1 MVYDSYEFGKYLT
14 ELRRKYNVSMNV
26 VCDGIC
32 DQSVMSRIE
41 NGEREV
47 SKLVQDRLLGRLGVA
62 PENFENMVYADEYG
76 YWKARQEIISL
87 IQHEKMD
94 EADKLLEKMAVQE
107 KLFESGDAAENIDIN
122 LKLQFYMAMKAQIR
136 CYNGAGDAELK
147 KMYSDAS
154 RLTVSRMKDKGSVKE
169 FFSNRRLAVDEINLL
184 LEYWRYVSPEIGK
197 RFIRGAIEYID
208 KARYELL
215 TWAKIY
221 PKAIYYL
228 CLLEMKTGIQSERKI
243 NELMHLVT
251 QAIECLRN
259 AIRAFYLCELLDIK
273 IELFRL
279 TNKEKTLYWDTMI
292 KDMGHDTLVDENYDT
307 LFGNTDEYS
316 TEAQYI
322 WCRYTRNVLKEIYQR
337 CGVREETFEY
347 SYIYVDREV
356 YCIEDIIR
364 IRRNMFNMSMY
375 KLSNG
380 ICSERT
386 ISRIERKLTRPQS
399 SIIHKLFE
407 RLGLSGEL
415 SQSELISSNVE
426 AQKML
431 QKFRISINYKK
442 NKYTDSLLSELE
454 RKVSMDIPQ
463 NRQTLI
469 RMRAWT
475 LRAEGCMTNE
485 TFVAQIKKA
494 IECTLP
500 YKVAVSPN
508 KHKFMTIEELSCLN
522 NILIT
527 KESNISEW
535 RECYRTLSEM
545 YSDKDSEISNCLSM
559 YEFIVRPLASCMGDC
574 GEYDESDK
582 KESFILRNSIMNRRL
597 TIMYSSMYSML
608 WNDQQRA
615 KNKMAMHRDIAY
627 YGEIKRCLV
636 LSCLSKNTGKNKFY
650 SNILKGVK
658 KSLRNDS

>member
-41 NGEREV
+41 KGEREV

-76 YWKARQEIISL
+76 YWKTRQEIISL

-94 EADKLLEKMAVQE
+94 EADKLLEEMAVQE
-107 KLFESGDAAENIDIN
+107 KLFESGDTAENIDIN

-147 KMYSDAS
+147 KMYADAS
-154 RLTVSRMKDKGSVKE
+154 RLTISRMKDRGSVKE

-279 TNKEKTLYWDTMI
+279 TNKEKTLYWDTLI
-292 KDMGHDTLVDENYDT
+292 KDMEHDTLVDENYDT
-307 LFGNTDEYS
+307 LFGNTAEYS
-316 TEAQYI
+316 MEAQYI

-364 IRRNMFNMSMY
+364 IRRNMLNISMHS
-375 KLSNG
+375 LCDG

-399 SIIHKLFE
+399 LIIHRLFE

-415 SQSELISSNVE
+415 SQSEIVSSNVE
-426 AQKML
+426 AQVLL
-431 QKFRISINYKK
+431 QKFRINFNYK
-442 NKYTDSLLSELE
+442 NNRDVDSMLNEIE
-454 RKVSMDIPQ
+454 NIVSLDVPQ
-463 NRQTLI
+463 NRQ
-469 RMRAWT
+469 M
-475 LRAEGCMTNE
+475 LRRVRLCFLREEKVITDE
-485 TFVAQIKKA
+485 DFVSQIKGVM
-494 IECTLP
+494 ECTLP
-500 YKVAVSPN
+500 YKVAIT
-508 KHKFMTIEELSCLN
+508 KDIEKYLTIEELSCLH
-522 NILIT
+522 NILVT
-527 KESNISEW
+527 KCSGIPEVQ
-535 RECYRTLSEM
+535 ECYEALLSM
-545 YSDKDSEISNCLSM
+545 YEAREKDINNCLSM
-559 YEFIVRPLASCMGDC
+559 YEFIMRQIASYMGDC
-574 GEYDESDK
+574 GDYDKSDE
-582 KESFILRNSIMNRRL
+582 KEFFILQNSIRNRRL
-597 TIMYSSMYSML
+597 TVLYSSMYSML

-627 YGEIKRCLV
+627 CGEIKSCIV
-636 LSCLSKNTGKNKFY
+636 LSCLGKNIGKNKFF
-650 SNILKGVK
+650 SNILKRI
-658 KSLRNDS
+658 LQ

>member
-279 TNKEKTLYWDTMI
+279 INKEKTLYWDTLI
-292 KDMGHDTLVDENYDT
+292 KDMEHDTLVDENYDT

-364 IRRNMFNMSMY
+364 IRRNMLNISMNS
-375 KLSNG
+375 LCDG

-415 SQSELISSNVE
+415 SQSEIVSSNVE
-426 AQKML
+426 AQVLL
-431 QKFRISINYKK
+431 QKFRINFNYK
-442 NKYTDSLLSELE
+442 NSRDVDSMINEIE
-454 RKVSMDIPQ
+454 NIVSLDVPQ
-463 NRQTLI
+463 NRQ
-469 RMRAWT
+469 M
-475 LRAEGCMTNE
+475 LRRVRLCFLREEKVINDE
-485 TFVAQIKKA
+485 DFVSQIKGVM
-494 IECTLP
+494 ECTLP
-500 YKVAVSPN
+500 YKVAITKN
-508 KHKFMTIEELSCLN
+508 IEKYLTIEELSCMH
-522 NILIT
+522 NILVT
-527 KESNISEW
+527 KCSGIPEVQ
-535 RECYRTLSEM
+535 ECYEALLGM
-545 YSDKDSEISNCLSM
+545 YEAREKDINNCLSM
-559 YEFIVRPLASCMGDC
+559 YEFIMRQIASFMGDC
-574 GEYDESDK
+574 GNYDKSDE
-582 KESFILRNSIMNRRL
+582 KEFFILQNSIRNRRL
-597 TIMYSSMYSML
+597 TVLYSSMYSML

-627 YGEIKRCLV
+627 CGEIKSCIV
-636 LSCLSKNTGKNKFY
+636 LSCLGKNIGKNKFF
-650 SNILKGVK
+650 SNILKRI
-658 KSLRNDS
+658 LQ

>member
-76 YWKARQEIISL
+76 YWKTRQEIISL

-94 EADKLLEKMAVQE
+94 EADKLLEEMAVQE

-147 KMYSDAS
+147 KMYADAS
-154 RLTVSRMKDKGSVKE
+154 RLTISRMKDRGSVKE

-228 CLLEMKTGIQSERKI
+228 CLLERKTGIQSERKI

-279 TNKEKTLYWDTMI
+279 INKEKTLYWDTLI
-292 KDMGHDTLVDENYDT
+292 KDMEHDTLVDENYDT

-364 IRRNMFNMSMY
+364 IRRNMLNISMY
-375 KLSNG
+375 SLCDG

-415 SQSELISSNVE
+415 SQSELVSSNVE
-426 AQKML
+426 AQVLL
-431 QKFRISINYKK
+431 QKFRINFNYK
-442 NKYTDSLLSELE
+442 NSRDVDSMINEIE
-454 RKVSMDIPQ
+454 NIVSLDVPQ
-463 NRQTLI
+463 NRQ
-469 RMRAWT
+469 M
-475 LRAEGCMTNE
+475 LRRVRLCFLREE
-485 TFVAQIKKA
+485 KVIDDEDFVSQIKGVM
-494 IECTLP
+494 ECTLP
-500 YKVAVSPN
+500 YKVAIT
-508 KHKFMTIEELSCLN
+508 KDIEKYLTIEELSCLH
-522 NILIT
+522 NILVT
-527 KESNISEW
+527 KCSGIPEVQ
-535 RECYRTLSEM
+535 ECYEALLGM
-545 YSDKDSEISNCLSM
+545 YEAREKDINNCLNM
-559 YEFIVRPLASCMGDC
+559 YEFIMRQIASYMGDC
-574 GEYDESDK
+574 GNYDKSDE
-582 KESFILRNSIMNRRL
+582 KEFFILQNSIRNRRL
-597 TIMYSSMYSML
+597 TVLYSSMYSML

-615 KNKMAMHRDIAY
+615 KNKMAMHRNIAY
-627 YGEIKRCLV
+627 CGEIKRCIV
-636 LSCLSKNTGKNKFY
+636 LSCLGKNIGKNKFF
-650 SNILKGVK
+650 SNILKRI
-658 KSLRNDS
+658 LQ

>member
-76 YWKARQEIISL
+76 YWKTRQEIISL

-94 EADKLLEKMAVQE
+94 EADKLLEEMAVQE
-107 KLFESGDAAENIDIN
+107 KLFESGDTAENIDIN

-147 KMYSDAS
+147 KMYADAS
-154 RLTVSRMKDKGSVKE
+154 RLTVSRMKDRGSVKE

-228 CLLEMKTGIQSERKI
+228 CLLERKTGIQSERKI

-279 TNKEKTLYWDTMI
+279 INKEKTLYWDTLI
-292 KDMGHDTLVDENYDT
+292 KDMEHDTLVDENYDT

-364 IRRNMFNMSMY
+364 IRRNMLNISMY
-375 KLSNG
+375 SLCDG

-415 SQSELISSNVE
+415 SQSELVSSNVE
-426 AQKML
+426 AQVLL
-431 QKFRISINYKK
+431 QKFRINFNYK
-442 NKYTDSLLSELE
+442 NSRDVDSMINEIE
-454 RKVSMDIPQ
+454 NIVSLDVPQ
-463 NRQTLI
+463 NRQ
-469 RMRAWT
+469 M
-475 LRAEGCMTNE
+475 LRRVRLCFLREE
-485 TFVAQIKKA
+485 KVIDDEEFVSQIKGVM
-494 IECTLP
+494 ECTLP
-500 YKVAVSPN
+500 YKVAIT
-508 KHKFMTIEELSCLN
+508 KDIEKYLTIEELSCLH
-522 NILIT
+522 NILVT
-527 KESNISEW
+527 KCSGIPEVQ
-535 RECYRTLSEM
+535 ECYEALLGM
-545 YSDKDSEISNCLSM
+545 YEAREKDINNCLSM
-559 YEFIVRPLASCMGDC
+559 YEFIMRQIASYMGDC
-574 GEYDESDK
+574 GNYDKSDE
-582 KESFILRNSIMNRRL
+582 KEFFILQNSIRNRRL
-597 TIMYSSMYSML
+597 TVLYSSMYSML

-627 YGEIKRCLV
+627 CGEIKSCIVLNCLG
-636 LSCLSKNTGKNKFY
+636 KNIGKNKFF
-650 SNILKGVK
+650 SNILKRI
-658 KSLRNDS
+658 LQ